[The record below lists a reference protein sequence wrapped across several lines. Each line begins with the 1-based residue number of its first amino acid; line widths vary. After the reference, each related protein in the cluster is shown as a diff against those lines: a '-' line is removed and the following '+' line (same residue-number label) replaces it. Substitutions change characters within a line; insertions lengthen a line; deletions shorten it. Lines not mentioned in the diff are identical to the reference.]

1 MIKEIKVN
9 EQCIGCGTCA
19 MLAEEAFE
27 IGADGKSQVKEG
39 ALQLS
44 EEKLLMVAQNCPV
57 KAIELYD
64 ETGEKVFP
72 K

>member
-1 MIKEIKVN
+1 MIKEIKIN

-19 MLAEEAFE
+19 MLAPEAFE
-27 IGADGKSQVKEG
+27 MGANGKSQVKNG
-39 ALQLS
+39 ALQLP

-64 ETGEKVFP
+64 EMGERVFP
-72 K
+72 R